1 MDKLRRMEIFVA
13 VAESGHFTHAANV
26 LNLSKSAV
34 SQGINDLEGYLGI
47 QLIKR
52 NNRNFQIT
60 DAGQDYLNHCH
71 RILGD
76 INEFEEQV
84 KNVKHAISGK
94 IKITASITFGAKKL
108 APILADFMNKYPN
121 VSIELD
127 LSDRMIDLM
136 HEGIDIG
143 IRIADLEDS
152 SLIAK
157 KLSTVTMCLCAS
169 PDLIE
174 KSEAINELSDL
185 SKISALK
192 YSGVSNWVF
201 VKEGKEVVFTPK
213 CQLESTSGEALAEFV
228 AAGVGI
234 AYLPDF
240 IVEDIISSGKAVE
253 ILTQYERRQYGVF
266 AMFGSTKHR
275 PLRVRRLIDFLSEN
289 FIAE

>member
-13 VAESGHFTHAANV
+13 VAESGHFTHAAKV

-34 SQGINDLEGYLGI
+34 SQGINDLESYLGI

-60 DAGQDYLNHCH
+60 DVGQEYLVQCH
-71 RILGD
+71 RVLGD
-76 INEFEEQV
+76 INEFEEKIQ
-84 KNVKHAISGK
+84 NVDQSISGK
-94 IKITASITFGAKKL
+94 IKITASVTFGAKKL
-108 APILADFMNKYPN
+108 APILADFMNKYPD

-127 LSDRMIDLM
+127 LSDRIFDLM

-143 IRIADLEDS
+143 VRISDLEDS

-157 KLSTVTMCLCAS
+157 KLSTISMCLCAS

-174 KSEAINELSDL
+174 RSGSIDELSDL
-185 SKISALK
+185 STVSCLK
-192 YSGVSNWVF
+192 YSGVSNWGF
-201 VKEGKEVVFTPK
+201 SKEGKKIVFTPK

-228 AAGVGI
+228 TAGVGV

-240 IVEDIISSGKAVE
+240 IVEDIIASGKAIE

-266 AMFGSTKHR
+266 AMFASNRHR
-275 PLRVRRLIDFLSEN
+275 PLRVRRLIDFLSDN
-289 FIAE
+289 LIT